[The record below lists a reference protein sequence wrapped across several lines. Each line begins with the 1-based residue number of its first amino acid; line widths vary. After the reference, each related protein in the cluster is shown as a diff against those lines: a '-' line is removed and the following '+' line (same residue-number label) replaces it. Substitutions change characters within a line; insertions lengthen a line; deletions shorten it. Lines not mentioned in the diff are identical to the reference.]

1 FVDPRLQRLIE
12 IALNNNRDLRVAVLN
27 IAAARAQYQITRAD
41 LFPKLDAV
49 GTGDRQRLPNALTAV
64 PGRNITTTYNV
75 GLQASWELDLFGR
88 IQSLRD
94 QALAKY
100 LATAQARKASEIA
113 LVAQVAD
120 QYLTVLSTDDL
131 LKVTENTLKTAQAS
145 YDLTK
150 LRFDNGTGSELDL
163 RQAQTIVETALANQQ
178 AQARAR
184 AQAVNALVL
193 LVGQPLPDDL
203 PPGLPLDAQNF
214 LTDIPAGLPSDL
226 LAQARKASEILLVS
240 QVADQY
246 LTVLAYDDLLKVTD
260 DTLKTAQAS
269 YDLTKLKFDNG
280 TGSELDLRQAQ
291 TIVETAQANQQ
302 SQARLRAQALNALVL
317 LVGQPLPDDL
327 PPGLPLDAQNFLT
340 DIPAGLSSDLLTR
353 RPDIMEAE
361 QNLLAANANIGAAR
375 AAFFPRIS
383 LTGAFG
389 TASPTLGGLFKAGTA
404 AWSFAPQ
411 ITMPIFEGGANL
423 ANLDLANVQKRI
435 EIANYEKAIQSAF
448 REVSDGLAARGTYDQ
463 QIAALQRNE
472 HAQQRRYDLSDLR
485 YKNGVDSYLSVLT
498 AQTDLYAAQQ
508 TLINARLAR

>member
-1 FVDPRLQRLIE
+1 DIGWREFFVDPRLQRLIE

-49 GTGDRQRLPNALTAV
+49 GTGDRQRLPNALTAI

-88 IQSLRD
+88 LQSLKD

-100 LATAQARKASEIA
+100 LAT
-113 LVAQVAD
+113 
-120 QYLTVLSTDDL
+120 
-131 LKVTENTLKTAQAS
+131 
-145 YDLTK
+145 
-150 LRFDNGTGSELDL
+150 
-163 RQAQTIVETALANQQ
+163 
-178 AQARAR
+178 
-184 AQAVNALVL
+184 
-193 LVGQPLPDDL
+193 
-203 PPGLPLDAQNF
+203 
-214 LTDIPAGLPSDL
+214 
-226 LAQARKASEILLVS
+226 AQARKASEILLVS

-411 ITMPIFEGGANL
+411 IAMPIFEGGANL
-423 ANLDLANVQKRI
+423 ANLDLAHVQKRI

-485 YKNGVDSYLSVLT
+485 YRNGVDSYLSVLT

-508 TLINARLAR
+508 T

>member
-1 FVDPRLQRLIE
+1 PRLQRLIE

-88 IQSLRD
+88 IQSLKD

-131 LKVTENTLKTAQAS
+131 LKVTENTLKSAQAS

-150 LRFDNGTGSELDL
+150 LKFDNGTGSELDL

-193 LVGQPLPDDL
+193 LIGQPLPDDL

-226 LAQARKASEILLVS
+226 L
-240 QVADQY
+240 
-246 LTVLAYDDLLKVTD
+246 
-260 DTLKTAQAS
+260 
-269 YDLTKLKFDNG
+269 
-280 TGSELDLRQAQ
+280 
-291 TIVETAQANQQ
+291 
-302 SQARLRAQALNALVL
+302 
-317 LVGQPLPDDL
+317 
-327 PPGLPLDAQNFLT
+327 
-340 DIPAGLSSDLLTR
+340 TR

-361 QNLLAANANIGAAR
+361 QSLLAANANIGAAR

-485 YKNGVDSYLSVLT
+485 YRNGVDSYLSVLT

-508 TLINARLAR
+508 TLINARL

>member
-1 FVDPRLQRLIE
+1 AGARSANGQAATDIGWREFFVDPRLQRLIE

-49 GTGDRQRLPNALTAV
+49 GTGNRQRLPNALTAV

-88 IQSLRD
+88 IQSLKD

-131 LKVTENTLKTAQAS
+131 LKVTENTLKSAQAS

-150 LRFDNGTGSELDL
+150 LKFDNGTGSELDL

-193 LVGQPLPDDL
+193 LIGQPLPDDL

-214 LTDIPAGLPSDL
+214 LTDIPAGLP
-226 LAQARKASEILLVS
+226 
-240 QVADQY
+240 
-246 LTVLAYDDLLKVTD
+246 
-260 DTLKTAQAS
+260 
-269 YDLTKLKFDNG
+269 
-280 TGSELDLRQAQ
+280 
-291 TIVETAQANQQ
+291 
-302 SQARLRAQALNALVL
+302 
-317 LVGQPLPDDL
+317 
-327 PPGLPLDAQNFLT
+327 
-340 DIPAGLSSDLLTR
+340 SDLLTR

-448 REVSDGLAARGTYDQ
+448 REVADGLAARGTYDQ

-485 YKNGVDSYLSVLT
+485 YRNGVDSYLSVLT

-508 TLINARLAR
+508 TLI